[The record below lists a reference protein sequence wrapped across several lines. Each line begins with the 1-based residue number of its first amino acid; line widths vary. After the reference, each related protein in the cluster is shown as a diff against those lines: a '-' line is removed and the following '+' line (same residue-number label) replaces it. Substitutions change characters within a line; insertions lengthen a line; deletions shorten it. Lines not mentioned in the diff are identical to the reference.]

1 MSEQRLTLIK
11 HRSTLLVLKRDEI
24 GDLHDSECHL
34 RNAAGQRLD
43 DQGAVI
49 HYSEAAFIAVY
60 APKSHE
66 GGLLLVFWMHEYLV
80 IAGESIQEAHQVMSR
95 CSIDKLV
102 DMRQGK
108 GSFGKDL
115 LRSVNTDPPFS
126 VLFTNHH
133 HVSELLRTMHFS
145 NEPGV

>member
-1 MSEQRLTLIK
+1 M
-11 HRSTLLVLKRDEI
+11 LKRDEI

-80 IAGESIQEAHQVMSR
+80 IAGESIQEAHQLMSR

-102 DMRQGK
+102 DMRQGERIFREGFVEVRK
-108 GSFGKDL
+108 YRPTIFRSIYEPPPCKRATQDNAL
-115 LRSVNTDPPFS
+115 L
-126 VLFTNHH
+126 
-133 HVSELLRTMHFS
+133 
-145 NEPGV
+145 